1 MYRKIDRS
9 GLTCNDKHYSLL
21 MMRIKH
27 FILLSAVSVITACNT
42 RPDVRTGSS
51 DYDPETGVTEPLNLR
66 LCPMRVTNAPRT
78 INGAVQRS
86 SALACLNGVEL
97 LINPAPGACLS
108 SGFGTRGRTHR
119 GVDYHKRPAGNVVAA
134 GDGVIR
140 TLTYR
145 QKDFGYWLILDHGAN
160 VYTAYGHLAG
170 FDSTLKQGQFVKQGQ
185 LLGLMGKTGN
195 ATTGIHLHFEVR
207 SGNINNAK
215 GWWGLSPVNPFLL
228 SAQCL

>member
-1 MYRKIDRS
+1 M
-9 GLTCNDKHYSLL
+9 L
-21 MMRIKH
+21 IKH
-27 FILLSAVSVITACNT
+27 FILLSAISVLTACST
-42 RPDVRTGSS
+42 QHQVPSHSGGYHPQIDDTGS
-51 DYDPETGVTEPLNLR
+51 LNLR
-66 LCPMRVTNAPRT
+66 LCPMRVTNAPKV
-78 INGAVQRS
+78 INGTVQRS

-97 LINPAPGACLS
+97 LINPAPGACLA

-170 FDSTLKQGQFVKQGQ
+170 FDSTLKQGQLVKQGQ
-185 LLGLMGKTGN
+185 VLGVMGKTGN

-207 SGNINNAK
+207 TGNINNAK
-215 GWWGLSPVNPFLL
+215 GWWGLNPTNPFQL
-228 SAQCL
+228 AGQCH